1 MPADSPSSDA
11 IERQRILVVD
21 DDPSML
27 ILLPKVLVR
36 KGFDVSVAG
45 SADAA
50 EKILEKGPF
59 DAAIVDLQMPG
70 RDGFSLVAAIRHRW
84 PELRILVVS
93 AYDSDAMRKKAAVL
107 GVEAFLAKPVGVE
120 ELVHHLRS
128 ARAPNG

>member
-1 MPADSPSSDA
+1 MPADSPLSDA

-36 KGFDVSVAG
+36 KGFAVSVAA

-50 EKILEKGPF
+50 EKILEQGPF
-59 DAAIVDLQMPG
+59 DAVVVDLQMPG
-70 RDGFSLVAAIRHRW
+70 RDGFSLAAAIRQRW